1 MEFEELLTAVEAIS
15 PGAAI
20 ALRERKRQI
29 DEKGFSAKHDSA
41 WRSGQLLRAAEC
53 YFLTEDQRR
62 RVTPQGADAPGKWP
76 FVSETFKPTGD
87 RLMDLAKGVA
97 MSIAEMDRIVHERQ
111 QAGEM

>member
-41 WRSGQLLRAAEC
+41 WKSGQLLRAAEC

-62 RVTPQGADAPGKWP
+62 RVTPKGADAPGKWP
-76 FVSETFKPTGD
+76 FVSEAFKPTGD

-97 MSIAEMDRIVHERQ
+97 MSIAEMDRIVHERK
-111 QAGEM
+111 QAGEI